1 MSEPVTGVSLLPT
14 VSYHLSCTLIG
25 VGSLRLRRSEIDML
39 RTIFPSIP
47 RDVLERTSV
56 AELYKLVPPSQARGM
71 KTRSAKATA
80 TLLEA
85 AVKVLQDSRSE
96 HAKTR

>member
-1 MSEPVTGVSLLPT
+1 M
-14 VSYHLSCTLIG
+14 SYHLSCTLIE
-25 VGSLRLRRSEIDML
+25 VGLLMLRRSEIDML
-39 RTIFPSIP
+39 RTTCPGIP

-56 AELYKLVPPSQARGM
+56 DELYKLVPPSQARSM

-85 AVKVLQDSRSE
+85 VVEVLQDSRPE
-96 HAKTR
+96 HASTR